1 MVSPWR
7 YMEFYNKAVSNRS
20 LVTDL
25 ANYSIMNNLTPL
37 PNYIETYEKL
47 ERTHLQ
53 LIANLT
59 PTADRAR
66 TSGLL
71 QAYRKMA
78 RNCRFE
84 ANCFVKNE
92 SNFVFGFGRT
102 MSVGD

>member
-1 MVSPWR
+1 
-7 YMEFYNKAVSNRS
+7 
-20 LVTDL
+20 
-25 ANYSIMNNLTPL
+25 MNNLTPL

-59 PTADRAR
+59 PT
-66 TSGLL
+66 